1 MGARPQCREQ
11 QLQNNN
17 NMELKLEVDGDR
29 DRRDLKGWDEEIW
42 NNPAVLEDVKKEVP
56 GYLQQL

>member
-1 MGARPQCREQ
+1 MRARPQRREQ
-11 QLQNNN
+11 QLQN

>member
-1 MGARPQCREQ
+1 
-11 QLQNNN
+11 
-17 NMELKLEVDGDR
+17 MELKLEVDGDRDRDR